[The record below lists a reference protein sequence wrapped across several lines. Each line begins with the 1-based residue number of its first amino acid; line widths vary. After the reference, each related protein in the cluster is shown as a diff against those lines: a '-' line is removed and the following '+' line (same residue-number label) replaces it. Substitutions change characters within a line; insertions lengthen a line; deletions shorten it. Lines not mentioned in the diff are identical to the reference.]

1 MTTEPTVILTA
12 LGGIITAAIPL
23 LARTFG
29 WTDDIAQEWRGLL
42 EAAFV
47 LIGFLI
53 TGVAVRAKV
62 TSVASPNLPIGTV
75 VNETNAEP
83 TGVVVP
89 KPQG

>member
-42 EAAFV
+42 EAALV

-62 TSVASPNLPIGTV
+62 YSPATHDADVLTALMTPPP
-75 VNETNAEP
+75 E
-83 TGVVVP
+83 
-89 KPQG
+89 KP

>member
-12 LGGIITAAIPL
+12 LGGIVTAAIPL
-23 LARTFG
+23 LARTFV

-42 EAAFV
+42 EASLV

-62 TSVASPNLPIGTV
+62 YSPATHDADVEVALMTPPP
-75 VNETNAEP
+75 ERP
-83 TGVVVP
+83 
-89 KPQG
+89 